1 MGKRI
6 HKILLIFLLAK
17 VLLNIEK
24 VGSYRCAKKKKKNPP
39 RIKKI
44 TYKSTALGNNH
55 N

>member
-24 VGSYRCAKKKKKNPP
+24 VGSYRCAKKKKNPP

-44 TYKSTALGNNH
+44 TFKSTALGNNH